1 MGRFQTVALDS
12 SIQALPPA
20 TSPIV
25 S

>member
-1 MGRFQTVALDS
+1 MGRFQTVTLQS

>member
-1 MGRFQTVALDS
+1 MGRFQTVTLHS